1 MNAVLEVQNLQV
13 SYPTGQ
19 GLVYALAGVDLSLW
33 PGETVGLVGESG
45 CGKSTL
51 GKAVMR
57 LIASSGGQI
66 RVNGDDITH
75 LSRKALLPYRADIQ
89 MMFQDPQGSLN
100 PRQRIGKSIG
110 RPLEVAGWDKTAI
123 RRRVGELLELV
134 GLPAAAASRYPHE
147 FSGGQRQR
155 IGIARALILEPKVI
169 ICDEPVSALD
179 VSVRAQVIN
188 LMRDLQQRTGVA
200 YLFISHDLSVVE
212 YIADRILV
220 MYLGRIVESG
230 PTGQIWANPA
240 HPYTFALLSAAPVAD
255 PRAARAQNLL
265 TGELPSPLSPPGGCP
280 FHTRCSHAGERC
292 RSERPPLRDCG
303 DRRRVACH
311 FPLIDIHA

>member
-110 RPLEVAGWDKTAI
+110 RPLEVAGWDKAAI